1 MKGLS
6 ILNRIPSYQEYAD
19 FVNRQQMA
27 PMTAAFTN
35 PQYSQQPSMPNML
48 PPQQVVQA
56 NGKASISA
64 LRMSPNSSVLIM
76 DTTAPIVWLCTSD
89 GLGNVTP
96 VAYDITPHKETPV
109 PDMSNFEQRLS
120 AVESSVNGIIT
131 KWEEM
136 NNAKS
141 NAGSTESKQ
150 AVRSSG
156 KLGSN

>member
-1 MKGLS
+1 M
-6 ILNRIPSYQEYAD
+6 NRIPSYQEYVD
-19 FVNRQQMA
+19 FINRQQMGGA
-27 PMTAAFTN
+27 MPA
-35 PQYSQQPSMPNML
+35 QYPGSQFSQQPAASNVL

-96 VAYDITPHKETPV
+96 IASDIAPHKDTPT
-109 PDMSNFEQRLS
+109 PDVSSFEQRLS
-120 AVESSVNGIIT
+120 AVENSVSGIIT

-136 NNAKS
+136 TNAGTKS
-141 NAGSTESKQ
+141 NAGGSKSKQ
-150 AVRSSG
+150 SSG
-156 KLGSN
+156 NCGST